1 MLTHSK
7 KEAICERKVMG
18 KRFREACIFFSVFSS
33 AQERGPAVQ
42 GLSKAPPFSGL
53 STPHQGF
60 LWMENYGLQALN
72 FLEKE
77 SPALHGILGERAF

>member
-1 MLTHSK
+1 M
-7 KEAICERKVMG
+7 
-18 KRFREACIFFSVFSS
+18 
-33 AQERGPAVQ
+33 Q

-77 SPALHGILGERAF
+77 SPALHGILGERAS